1 MKKKYK
7 IFILYEKLKSEFYG
21 KLFLSMYLK
30 KNYYNSIEFVKL
42 GFYKI
47 LIPEILSL
55 QENQRE
61 NVIINQSGNLFSKNS
76 YVLESPEL
84 KNLKEFC
91 NNNLFIYFY
100 DRFNFKK
107 DIEIYI
113 TQSWINFNQKNT
125 SHHRHKHINSIISS
139 VLFIKG
145 EMCPITF
152 HNSQRN
158 LFGNLMSYEDF
169 AAPNENNAAQ
179 FNFNNENGKLFLF
192 PSTLLHSVAKNK
204 SDVERIS
211 LSFNTFIKGQ
221 LGGAQN
227 SLQALNIK

>member
-1 MKKKYK
+1 MFESDNIARLFSTPVFQSPETYK
-7 IFILYEKLKSEFYG
+7 FNKSE
-21 KLFLSMYLK
+21 L
-30 KNYYNSIEFVKL
+30 EFIDK
-42 GFYKI
+42 
-47 LIPEILSL
+47 
-55 QENQRE
+55 QRE
-61 NVIINQSGNLFSKNS
+61 NAIINQSGNLFSKNN

-91 NNNLFIYFY
+91 NNNLFIFFY
-100 DRFNFKK
+100 DSFKVKK

-125 SHHRHKHINSIISS
+125 SHHRHKHVNSIISS
-139 VLFIKG
+139 VIFIKG

-152 HNSQRN
+152 YNSERN
-158 LFGNLMSYEDF
+158 LFGNLLSFEDF
-169 AAPNENNAAQ
+169 TAPNENN
-179 FNFNNENGKLFLF
+179 NSRVYFNNQNGKLFLF
-192 PSTLLHSVAKNK
+192 PSTLMHSVERNN

-227 SLQALNIK
+227 SLQTLNIK

>member
-1 MKKKYK
+1 MFESDNIARLFSTPVFQSPETYK
-7 IFILYEKLKSEFYG
+7 FNKSE
-21 KLFLSMYLK
+21 L
-30 KNYYNSIEFVKL
+30 EFIDK
-42 GFYKI
+42 
-47 LIPEILSL
+47 
-55 QENQRE
+55 QRE
-61 NVIINQSGNLFSKNS
+61 NAIINQSGNLFSKNN
-76 YVLESPEL
+76 YVLESPEM

-91 NNNLFIYFY
+91 NNNLFIFFY
-100 DRFNFKK
+100 DSFKVKK

-139 VLFIKG
+139 VIFIKG

-152 HNSQRN
+152 YNSERN
-158 LFGNLMSYEDF
+158 LFGNLLSFEDF
-169 AAPNENNAAQ
+169 TAPNENN
-179 FNFNNENGKLFLF
+179 NSRVYFNNQNGKLFLF
-192 PSTLLHSVAKNK
+192 PSTLMHSVERNK

-227 SLQALNIK
+227 SLQTLNIK

>member
-1 MKKKYK
+1 MFESGNIARLFSTPVFKSPETYK
-7 IFILYEKLKSEFYG
+7 FNKSE
-21 KLFLSMYLK
+21 L
-30 KNYYNSIEFVKL
+30 EFIDK
-42 GFYKI
+42 
-47 LIPEILSL
+47 
-55 QENQRE
+55 QRE
-61 NVIINQSGNLFSKNS
+61 NAIINQSGNLFSKNN

-91 NNNLFIYFY
+91 NNNLFIFFY
-100 DRFNFKK
+100 DSFKVKK

-125 SHHRHKHINSIISS
+125 SHHRHKHVNSIISS
-139 VLFIKG
+139 VIFIKG

-152 HNSQRN
+152 YNSERN
-158 LFGNLMSYEDF
+158 LFGNLLSFEDF
-169 AAPNENNAAQ
+169 TAPNENN
-179 FNFNNENGKLFLF
+179 NSRVYFNNQNGKLFLF
-192 PSTLLHSVAKNK
+192 PSTLMHSVERNN

-227 SLQALNIK
+227 SLQTLNIK

>member
-1 MKKKYK
+1 MFESGNIERLFSTPVFKSPETYK
-7 IFILYEKLKSEFYG
+7 FNKSE
-21 KLFLSMYLK
+21 L
-30 KNYYNSIEFVKL
+30 EFIDK
-42 GFYKI
+42 
-47 LIPEILSL
+47 
-55 QENQRE
+55 QRE
-61 NVIINQSGNLFSKNS
+61 NAIINQSGNLFSKNN

-91 NNNLFIYFY
+91 NNNLFIFFY
-100 DRFNFKK
+100 DSFKVKK

-125 SHHRHKHINSIISS
+125 SHHRHKHVNSIISS
-139 VLFIKG
+139 VIFIKG

-152 HNSQRN
+152 YNSGRN
-158 LFGNLMSYEDF
+158 LFGNLLSFQDF
-169 AAPNENNAAQ
+169 TIPNENNNSQ
-179 FNFNNENGKLFLF
+179 TSFKNQNGKLFLF
-192 PSTLLHSVAKNK
+192 PSTLMHSVAKNN

-227 SLQALNIK
+227 SLQTLNIK

>member
-1 MKKKYK
+1 MFESDNIARLFSTPVFQSPETYK
-7 IFILYEKLKSEFYG
+7 FNKSE
-21 KLFLSMYLK
+21 L
-30 KNYYNSIEFVKL
+30 EFIDK
-42 GFYKI
+42 
-47 LIPEILSL
+47 
-55 QENQRE
+55 QRE
-61 NVIINQSGNLFSKNS
+61 NAIKNQSGNLFSKNN

-91 NNNLFIYFY
+91 NNNLFIFFY
-100 DRFNFKK
+100 DSFKVKK

-125 SHHRHKHINSIISS
+125 SHHRHKHVNSIISS
-139 VLFIKG
+139 VIFIKG

-152 HNSQRN
+152 YNSERN
-158 LFGNLMSYEDF
+158 LFGNLLSFEDF
-169 AAPNENNAAQ
+169 TAPNENN
-179 FNFNNENGKLFLF
+179 NSRVYFNNQNGKLFLF
-192 PSTLLHSVAKNK
+192 PSTLMHSVAKNN

-227 SLQALNIK
+227 SLQTLNIK

>member
-1 MKKKYK
+1 MSETYNITKLFSTPVFQSSEKYK
-7 IFILYEKLKSEFYG
+7 FNKSE
-21 KLFLSMYLK
+21 L
-30 KNYYNSIEFVKL
+30 EFIHKQ
-42 GFYKI
+42 K
-47 LIPEILSL
+47 
-55 QENQRE
+55 E
-61 NVIINQSGNLFSKNS
+61 NVAINQNGNSYSKNN
-76 YVLESPEL
+76 YVLDSPEL

-100 DRFNFKK
+100 DRFNVKK

-113 TQSWINFNQKNT
+113 TQSWINFNQKGT
-125 SHHRHKHINSIISS
+125 SHHRHKHVNSIISS
-139 VLFIKG
+139 VFFIKG

-152 HNSQRN
+152 YNSERN

-179 FNFNNENGKLFLF
+179 VYFNNENGKLFLF
-192 PSTLLHSVAKNK
+192 PSTLMHSVAKNK

-211 LSFNTFIKGQ
+211 LSFNTFIKGK
-221 LGGAQN
+221 LGSAQN

>member
-1 MKKKYK
+1 MSETYNIKRLFSIPVFQSSEKYK
-7 IFILYEKLKSEFYG
+7 FNKSE
-21 KLFLSMYLK
+21 L
-30 KNYYNSIEFVKL
+30 EFIHKQ
-42 GFYKI
+42 K
-47 LIPEILSL
+47 
-55 QENQRE
+55 E
-61 NVIINQSGNLFSKNS
+61 NVAINQNGNSYSKNN
-76 YVLESPEL
+76 YVLDSPEL

-100 DRFNFKK
+100 DRFNVKK

-113 TQSWINFNQKNT
+113 TQSWINFNQKGT
-125 SHHRHKHINSIISS
+125 SHHRHKHVNSIISS
-139 VLFIKG
+139 VFFIKG

-152 HNSQRN
+152 YNSERN

-179 FNFNNENGKLFLF
+179 VYFNNENGKLFLF
-192 PSTLLHSVAKNK
+192 PSTLMHSVAKNK

-221 LGGAQN
+221 LGSAQN